1 MTLKSYLLLMIF
13 TTLVCW
19 GIFVGVVITIDPNTT
34 NWPGFIMF
42 YASLFLAIL
51 GTSTIFG
58 FLFRFL
64 LLKQQLAFR
73 AVGEAFRQSF
83 LFAILIIAALFL
95 LSHHLFTWL
104 NITFLI
110 AGLALLELFLISY
123 SRSRILR
130 TK

>member
-1 MTLKSYLLLMIF
+1 MIF

-19 GIFVGVVITIDPNTT
+19 GVFVGAVFTINPATT
-34 NWPGFIMF
+34 NWPGFAMF
-42 YASLFLAIL
+42 YASLGLSIL

-58 FLFRFL
+58 FLFRFAL
-64 LLKQQLAFR
+64 LRQQLVFR
-73 AVGEAFRQSF
+73 AVSEAFRQSF

-95 LSHHLFTWL
+95 LSHHLFTWM
-104 NITFLI
+104 NIAFLI
-110 AGLALLELFLISY
+110 VGVAMLELFLISY